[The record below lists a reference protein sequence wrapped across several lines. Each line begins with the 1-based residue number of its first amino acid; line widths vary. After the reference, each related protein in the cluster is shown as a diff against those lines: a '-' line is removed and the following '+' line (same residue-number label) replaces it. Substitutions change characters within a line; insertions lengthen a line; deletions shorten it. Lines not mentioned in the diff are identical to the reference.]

1 MNNKDFREL
10 LSYHPRLQEWY
21 NIGPLQR
28 CELEA
33 FVSAAL
39 QAGITG
45 VTADGE
51 LVSPGDRV
59 WVISSTGKPQP
70 TTVQETKAL
79 TSYYLFGQIPVAESF
94 SSEQAVRQYQKEN
107 PRD

>member
-10 LSYHPRLQEWY
+10 LSYHPRLEEWY
-21 NIGPLQR
+21 NIGPVQR

-51 LVSPGDRV
+51 LVSPGDKV
-59 WVISSTGKPQP
+59 WVISSTGKAES
-70 TTVQETKAL
+70 TTVQQIVAVTG
-79 TSYYLFGQIPVAESF
+79 YYLFGEVPVNCSF
-94 SSEQAVRQYQKEN
+94 STKKALQQYQKEN
-107 PRD
+107 PR